1 MGCCGP
7 SIKKGDENLLKK
19 LRIGEDGD
27 DEEGTLEN
35 ISIPLNKNSL
45 SITFIPKDGVW
56 KCKYFINY
64 FIFNFSK

>member
-7 SIKKGDENLLKK
+7 SIKKEEVEKKLLK
-19 LRIGEDGD
+19 LRNGED
-27 DEEGTLEN
+27 EE
-35 ISIPLNKNSL
+35 ISIPLNNKSL
-45 SITFIPKDGVW
+45 SITFIPRNGVW